1 MKGKNDT
8 AMNII
13 VAVPIKDHTPPVVN
27 DTLNNIYSKR
37 AYSKKYGEI
46 LVDYEESTCG
56 DESNEFLNHDNQGD
70 CQRNVL
76 ISGGSVSLTSV
87 SNSDGQSATS
97 NSVDCNKVVK
107 Y

>member
-1 MKGKNDT
+1 M
-8 AMNII
+8 
-13 VAVPIKDHTPPVVN
+13 AVPQKHHNPPVV
-27 DTLNNIYSKR
+27 DGTLTNIYSKS

-46 LVDYEESTCG
+46 SVDYEESICG

-70 CQRNVL
+70 YTRNVI

-107 Y
+107 